1 MRNANFSREYLIFY
15 GTHFIYTSCS
25 PWNNIYLNLTTTS
38 LREYTTSLTRKD
50 HLGSGNVLLWVGQ
63 VDIQGLLL
71 PGDPLVLVGLGVAEP
86 RRLPCFT
93 TDQTP
98 QIGTCIYNVDVMIC
112 IVKYWK
118 GEKVYSDKLPCL
130 CFPPCSTVWHWAHA
144 LVKIF
149 FPLSADMMNT

>member
-25 PWNNIYLNLTTTS
+25 PWNKIYLNLTTTS
-38 LREYTTSLTRKD
+38 LREHTTSLTRKD

-71 PGDPLVLVGLGVAEP
+71 PGDPLILVGLGVAEP

-118 GEKVYSDKLPCL
+118 GKKFILISYLVCAFLPVPQCGTGRT
-130 CFPPCSTVWHWAHA
+130 PW
-144 LVKIF
+144 
-149 FPLSADMMNT
+149 